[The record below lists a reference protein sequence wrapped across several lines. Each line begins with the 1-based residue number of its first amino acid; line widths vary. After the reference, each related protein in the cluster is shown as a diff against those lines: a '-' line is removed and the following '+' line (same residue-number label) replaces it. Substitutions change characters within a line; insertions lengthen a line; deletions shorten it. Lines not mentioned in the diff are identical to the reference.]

1 VDDDLTLLQR
11 WRDGDRST
19 GEALCSR
26 YFAEI
31 YRFFEHK
38 IPGEADDLVQQ
49 TFLACVRARDQ
60 FRGDASFRT
69 YLFAIARNELY
80 MRVRSL
86 SRRAEVDLETS
97 SLNELVSSPGDK
109 LGRQQELAQ
118 IRGALRM
125 LPVEQQVLLELRYW
139 HDLDASALAEVF
151 GLNPGA
157 IRVRL
162 SRARRA
168 LRTQLGAQALDAAA
182 DDGLSRS
189 LRNLD
194 DDEPESQ

>member
-1 VDDDLTLLQR
+1 
-11 WRDGDRST
+11 
-19 GEALCSR
+19 
-26 YFAEI
+26 
-31 YRFFEHK
+31 
-38 IPGEADDLVQQ
+38 
-49 TFLACVRARDQ
+49 
-60 FRGDASFRT
+60 
-69 YLFAIARNELY
+69 